1 MIDGV
6 IIEAVVQVGAQET
19 RYLRCGRGERVVVVL
34 AAGEDERLSLMREY
48 SAEHRVIAPVPYDRS
63 GWWIHVGSAAVGS
76 WLDGVIDGL
85 GLDRPTVVLAS
96 DVAWMAEWLV
106 GSGDRFMLTQ
116 VAPGQVRTA
125 PGQGG

>member
-1 MIDGV
+1 MIDGI

-19 RYLRCGRGERVVVVL
+19 RYLRCGRGAHVVVVL
-34 AAGEDERLSLMREY
+34 AAGEAERLSLMQEY

-63 GWWIHVGSAAVGS
+63 GWRIHFGSEAVGS

-85 GLDRPTVVLAS
+85 GLDRPTVLLAS

-106 GSGDRFMLTQ
+106 GSGDRFTLTR
-116 VAPGQVRTA
+116 VAS
-125 PGQGG
+125 GQGG